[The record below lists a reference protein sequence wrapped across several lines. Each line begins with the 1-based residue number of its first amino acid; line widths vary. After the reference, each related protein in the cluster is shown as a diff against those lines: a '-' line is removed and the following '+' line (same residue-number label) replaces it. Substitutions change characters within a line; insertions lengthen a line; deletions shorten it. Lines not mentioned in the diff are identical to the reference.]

1 MDRNGAPRQDPQR
14 SRENRWKF
22 KIRGRYPEVNQ
33 PWVLLPENFSAKI
46 ENSGVTGY
54 MCISAVLPAA
64 RKHVVLALASVVVV
78 SIALG
83 QSSNPNV
90 SKSARAASPSER
102 VGSQRTR
109 RSQLYTQTVWG
120 VDAISTKSVESGA
133 MIRFT
138 YRVLDPQKAKA
149 REVAFASLSGLQKVS
164 GSDLLSHAVSRGVP
178 SALVGLTS
186 VFGMGTGVTPPI

>member
-1 MDRNGAPRQDPQR
+1 
-14 SRENRWKF
+14 
-22 KIRGRYPEVNQ
+22 
-33 PWVLLPENFSAKI
+33 
-46 ENSGVTGY
+46 

-64 RKHVVLALASVVVV
+64 RKHVVLALASVVLV

-83 QSSNPNV
+83 QSTNPNV
-90 SKSARAASPSER
+90 GKSARAASPSER

-120 VDAISTKSVESGA
+120 VDTISTKSVESGA

-149 REVAFASLSGLQKVS
+149 LSDKRLKPYLV
-164 GSDLLSHAVSRGVP
+164 DERAHVKLVVP
-178 SALVGLTS
+178 SMEKVGQLRQSAPPEEGRSYWMLFSNKGGFVKRGDRVSVVIGKFHVDELV
-186 VFGMGTGVTPPI
+186 VQ

>member
-1 MDRNGAPRQDPQR
+1 
-14 SRENRWKF
+14 
-22 KIRGRYPEVNQ
+22 
-33 PWVLLPENFSAKI
+33 
-46 ENSGVTGY
+46 

-120 VDAISTKSVESGA
+120 VDAISTKSVESGE

-138 YRVLDPQKAKA
+138 YRVLDPEKAKA
-149 REVAFASLSGLQKVS
+149 LSDKRLKPYLV
-164 GSDLLSHAVSRGVP
+164 DERAHVKLVVP
-178 SALVGLTS
+178 SMEKVGQLRQSAPPEEGRSYWMLFSNKGGFVKRGDRVSVVIGKFHVDELV
-186 VFGMGTGVTPPI
+186 VQ

>member
-1 MDRNGAPRQDPQR
+1 
-14 SRENRWKF
+14 
-22 KIRGRYPEVNQ
+22 
-33 PWVLLPENFSAKI
+33 
-46 ENSGVTGY
+46 

-64 RKHVVLALASVVVV
+64 RKHVVLALASVVLV

-83 QSSNPNV
+83 QSTNPNV
-90 SKSARAASPSER
+90 GKSARAASPSER

-120 VDAISTKSVESGA
+120 VDTISTKSVESGA

-149 REVAFASLSGLQKVS
+149 LSDKRLKPYLVDQRAHVKLV
-164 GSDLLSHAVSRGVP
+164 VP
-178 SALVGLTS
+178 SMEKVGQLRQSAPPEQGRSYWMLFSNKGGFVKRGDRVSVVIGKFHVDELV
-186 VFGMGTGVTPPI
+186 VQ